1 RPAASL
7 TICTHKDTHTYTH
20 TTFLLLRGLDRS
32 MYSLLFSP
40 CTVKDKASIALQ
52 HVQIQV
58 GVHATERSRCSVMP
72 ELRVHVNDSIAMRSN
87 ARAQLPSLPEE
98 HQQRGTSICFEKVA
112 ELDPGLS
119 FISNI
124 VASSSPPSSSL
135 SSSSSS
141 PSSSSSSSLSSSLL
155 LSLILLLP
163 S

>member
-1 RPAASL
+1 MVPRSSLPAASL

-40 CTVKDKASIALQ
+40 CTVKDKASIALHTRTYL
-52 HVQIQV
+52 HVLLYVFYIYMHHIHIYIYNVKEIQV

-98 HQQRGTSICFEKVA
+98 HQQRGTS
-112 ELDPGLS
+112 
-119 FISNI
+119 
-124 VASSSPPSSSL
+124 SSTTTTT
-135 SSSSSS
+135 
-141 PSSSSSSSLSSSLL
+141 
-155 LSLILLLP
+155 LSLITT
-163 S
+163 